1 MDQAQRRS
9 RPESLSRSGA
19 VRRPDARRAGQPL
32 TVRGSTAYGPST
44 AAFAAATTW
53 YRQPLNL
60 FGRLEIDG
68 FDVSGV
74 APLAC
79 GMFAFAV
86 ATTAGALLRRSLP
99 AMGSALVAFVA
110 VRACVAVWLRP
121 NYRAPITVVEEITAG
136 TDLASVELFTVRDW
150 TLTTGTPTPPA
161 TI

>member
-1 MDQAQRRS
+1 MHWLRDDPRHQIDEHERGTTWIKLNGGHGQKAYPDQVR
-9 RPESLSRSGA
+9 L
-19 VRRPDARRAGQPL
+19 RRPDARRGPTFDRPGLYCL
-32 TVRGSTAYGPST
+32 TVLLT

-86 ATTAGALLRRSLP
+86 ATTAGALSGRSIIP
-99 AMGSALVAFVA
+99 PSG
-110 VRACVAVWLRP
+110 
-121 NYRAPITVVEEITAG
+121 AG
-136 TDLASVELFTVRDW
+136 HSN
-150 TLTTGTPTPPA
+150 
-161 TI
+161 